1 MWQPTSGCSKTC
13 LHLLMCWF
21 YFQFSLTLRGIF
33 LSSHQ
38 LLSVITLTLVLQHS
52 TEKLSYVQ
60 IEHTQNIQQMLGWR
74 DILNFSH
81 YMKKKNINTHINH
94 HLIIIRLNDDTKFDI
109 NKQYTGHRGK
119 YTFDTSLKLNPNWH
133 TFAKIFHNGG
143 CSLSCHIYEN
153 EQTITQFFQTFLL
166 T

>member
-1 MWQPTSGCSKTC
+1 MEG
-13 LHLLMCWF
+13 
-21 YFQFSLTLRGIF
+21 
-33 LSSHQ
+33 
-38 LLSVITLTLVLQHS
+38 
-52 TEKLSYVQ
+52 
-60 IEHTQNIQQMLGWR
+60 HTQFQPL
-74 DILNFSH
+74 
-81 YMKKKNINTHINH
+81 YEKKKIINTHINH

-119 YTFDTSLKLNPNWH
+119 YTFDTTLKLNPNWH

>member
-1 MWQPTSGCSKTC
+1 
-13 LHLLMCWF
+13 MCWF

-33 LSSHQ
+33 LSLHQ

-81 YMKKKNINTHINH
+81 YMKKKIINTHINH

-153 EQTITQFFQTFLL
+153 EQTIRQFFQTFLL
-166 T
+166 S